1 MWSSLSILLAALA
14 PLPGVLALG
23 GPTCLSFTSTQY
35 SISTASQ
42 GATIWIDQSDWPG
55 VHRAALDLQND
66 LEKVTGK
73 RPTILN
79 ITISNNNLPATPDSI
94 STAIPIFIGTIGKS
108 NLITLAA
115 QSNAS
120 LNSTLSTIAGK
131 WESTISQV
139 VKNPMAGIS
148 NAYAIIGSDK
158 RGTIYG
164 IYDFLEQAGVSPWHW
179 WDDVPYKSHPNI
191 YALGNVSC
199 SHGEPS
205 VKYRGF
211 CEYKSRDI

>member
-1 MWSSLSILLAALA
+1 MRPSLSILLAALA
-14 PLPGVLALG
+14 PLPAVFAIG

-35 SISTASQ
+35 AISSGSQ

-79 ITISNNNLPATPDSI
+79 ITVSASGDVPGTPDSV
-94 STAIPIFIGTIGKS
+94 STAIPILIGTLGKS
-108 NLITLAA
+108 NLIKLAA
-115 QSNAS
+115 QSNTS
-120 LNSTLSTIAGK
+120 LNHTLSTISGK

-139 VKNPMAGIS
+139 VKNPISGIS

-158 RGTIYG
+158 RGTIFG
-164 IYDFLEQAGVSPWHW
+164 IYDFLEQAGVSPWYENNPNSTFH
-179 WDDVPYKSHPNI
+179 DIDCLIGTGGMTFHTSHIPT
-191 YALGNVSC
+191 ST
-199 SHGEPS
+199 P
-205 VKYRGF
+205 
-211 CEYKSRDI
+211 